1 MLAKRGD
8 RVLVQGITGREGT
21 YWTEKMLQYGTRI
34 VAGVTPGKGGQSVHG
49 VPVFDTVEAAMLQR
63 PAEVSVLFVPPMYA
77 MAGACE
83 ATEAGIKNVVVLADG
98 VPVHDTM
105 VMLARASQYG
115 ARILGP
121 NGPGMIV
128 PGETMVGILP
138 CWLEDVFRPGSV
150 GVVSR
155 SGSLGTAICHQVI
168 RAGLGQSVVLGIGG
182 DPIVGTTT
190 REALE
195 FFAQDGRTRAVVI
208 VGELGGTMEEDA
220 APVVAEMGKPVVAFI
235 AGGMAPE
242 GKRMGHAGAIV
253 EGDRGTVRSKTRLLA
268 EAGAHIARTPN
279 EVAELL
285 SKAMKTNR

>member
-8 RVLVQGITGREGT
+8 RVLVQGITGREGL
-21 YWTEKMLQYGTRI
+21 YWTERMLQYGTKI
-34 VAGVTPGKGGQSVHG
+34 VAGSTPGKGGQQVHG
-49 VPVFDTVEAAMLQR
+49 VPVFDTVEAAVR
-63 PAEVSVLFVPPMYA
+63 HCPIEVSVLFVPPMLA
-77 MAGACE
+77 KSAACE
-83 ATEAGIKNVVVLADG
+83 AIEAGVKNVVVLADG

-105 VMLARASQYG
+105 LMLAKAKQYG

-138 CWLEDVFRPGSV
+138 CWLEDVFRPGCV

-190 REALE
+190 REALG
-195 FFAQDGRTRAVVI
+195 FFAGDERTRSVV
-208 VGELGGTMEEDA
+208 VLGELGGTMEEDA
-220 APVVAEMGKPVVAFI
+220 APLVAKMGKPVVAFI
-235 AGGMAPE
+235 AGGTAPE

-253 EGDRGTVRSKTRLLA
+253 EGDRGTARSKNRLLA
-268 EAGAHIARTPN
+268 EAGAFIARTPN
-279 EVAELL
+279 EVAVHLANVTP
-285 SKAMKTNR
+285 KAY